1 MFPSRAVYC
10 VIGSCDV
17 NDEHTEVAKAA
28 DDYLWLK
35 LCQIREE
42 DSADTQATDRMTY
55 AHLQSLILEEYGR
68 YHHIFNML
76 MSRKILPCRKLWCYC
91 VNWCSAAFASY
102 CDELSKT
109 GKIVARE

>member
-1 MFPSRAVYC
+1 MLHSRAVYC

-17 NDEHTEVAKAA
+17 NDEHSEVAKAA

-42 DSADTQATDRMTY
+42 DSTESQVTDRMTY

-68 YHHIFNML
+68 YHNELNSLIIIAKCF
-76 MSRKILPCRKLWCYC
+76 C
-91 VNWCSAAFASY
+91 CSLCLEFCHSSVR
-102 CDELSKT
+102 C
-109 GKIVARE
+109 

>member
-1 MFPSRAVYC
+1 MFPFRAVYC

-17 NDEHTEVAKAA
+17 NDEHSEVAKTA

-42 DSADTQATDRMTY
+42 DSADTQATDRMTF

-68 YHHIFNML
+68 YHHKFNML
-76 MSRKILPCRKLWCYC
+76 MKRKTLPCTKS
-91 VNWCSAAFASY
+91 WCS
-102 CDELSKT
+102 L
-109 GKIVARE
+109 

>member
-1 MFPSRAVYC
+1 MFHSRAVYC

-17 NDEHTEVAKAA
+17 NDEHSEVAKTA

-42 DSADTQATDRMTY
+42 DSTDTQATDRMTF

-68 YHHIFNML
+68 YHHKFNTL
-76 MSRKILPCRKLWCYC
+76 MNRKILSCRKFC
-91 VNWCSAAFASY
+91 CS
-102 CDELSKT
+102 L
-109 GKIVARE
+109 